1 MHFGSEVELKM
12 ILHWDHHAALERQSM
27 PSFTEDPTGL
37 SKSVCYQIPLS
48 HFMLRRGNETT
59 ALKTKV
65 PCSSH
70 VFPLLSVQKEQFIKI
85 SLEEIWEF
93 FCASV
98 AASCWKN
105 IRSTWQGWSR
115 CFLFQCCPDRAILM
129 AHSTSREGCVC
140 TRKHGITEGAL
151 VEESWIQEA
160 SGHSVIF
167 WAAVATDRNM
177 RNTLG
182 SFLLFSWDPAVLA
195 DVIQTQTPPQTHR
208 HSHRH
213 THMHKWISL
222 VAGPALWCPPALRP
236 WDCPLADSGLWS
248 LP

>member
-1 MHFGSEVELKM
+1 MHFNSEVELKM

-98 AASCWKN
+98 AASCW
-105 IRSTWQGWSR
+105 
-115 CFLFQCCPDRAILM
+115 
-129 AHSTSREGCVC
+129 
-140 TRKHGITEGAL
+140 
-151 VEESWIQEA
+151 
-160 SGHSVIF
+160 SGPL
-167 WAAVATDRNM
+167 DKD
-177 RNTLG
+177 G
-182 SFLLFSWDPAVLA
+182 A
-195 DVIQTQTPPQTHR
+195 DVFSFSAALTEWFWW
-208 HSHRH
+208 H
-213 THMHKWISL
+213 TAHPERG
-222 VAGPALWCPPALRP
+222 VCALESMGLQREHWWRKAESRRLQGTVSF
-236 WDCPLADSGLWS
+236 SGLQWPLTETWEIHLVLS
-248 LP
+248 CCLVGIQLC